1 MPSSSQI
8 PDKSVLQLVID
19 ILQRRDTYEAFG
31 EPVDPDEVADYYV
44 VVKEPMDFGTMRAK
58 LHEGMYTCLEEFEHD
73 AFLIPKNAMLF
84 NPPSSVYFKQAQ
96 AMVELA
102 KKAFHLLK
110 TEPEKLRTEFS
121 ETRRR
126 SRRLPTEPING
137 KRKRGGSTQVKPHN
151 MSTNLSPNNH
161 HKPSMSTNLYADIAS
176 TQPCSLTGA
185 TRSNRDAR
193 SSYQPWICFSRGSDS
208 IVSTVYRSSKRLE
221 GVDEKKM
228 HYQDSLMRFAQGLG
242 PIAQK
247 IAARKL
253 QPQAQTEVSNG
264 FQVQLKPASFHYPAP
279 SLTRE
284 STSTPSSMPNI
295 SLVLNQEPST
305 LVRNTM
311 VNENK
316 VNYVE
321 RPDGS
326 SVARQENGTDWEEK
340 GNTKASR
347 AGRVP
352 APESHGRGI
361 CLALR
366 SEDTVK
372 GRLNLIGRRRTH
384 LDGYVNSGFS
394 KLPTI
399 QSDVNR
405 ANSTKGTDS
414 SHPHCMP
421 HYGAPT
427 SINSDHLVLRNEQ
440 NGGDA

>member
-264 FQVQLKPASFHYPAP
+264 FQ
-279 SLTRE
+279 
-284 STSTPSSMPNI
+284 
-295 SLVLNQEPST
+295 EPST

>member
-44 VVKEPMDFGTMRAK
+44 VVKEPMDFGTMRAR

-126 SRRLPTEPING
+126 SRRLPPEPIIG

-161 HKPSMSTNLYADIAS
+161 HKPSMSSNPYADIAS

-228 HYQDSLMRFAQGLG
+228 HYKDSLMRFAQGLG

-264 FQVQLKPASFHYPAP
+264 FQ
-279 SLTRE
+279 
-284 STSTPSSMPNI
+284 
-295 SLVLNQEPST
+295 EPST

-316 VNYVE
+316 VNNVE

-340 GNTKASR
+340 GNTKASK

-394 KLPTI
+394 KLPTS

-405 ANSTKGTDS
+405 ANSSKGTDS
-414 SHPHCMP
+414 SHPH
-421 HYGAPT
+421 
-427 SINSDHLVLRNEQ
+427 
-440 NGGDA
+440 